1 MLSGNSLRRIVHTHR
16 ACIHQAAKSV
26 AALSRVARVTA
37 GRVESS
43 GSLPPG
49 VWLTSPAGWLPRTR
63 ISSGTLCSAIDYGL
77 PLPFCICLYVV
88 DLLFPSVLWRCWL
101 GGRKG
106 IRPVKKLSGG
116 VLAWLCVWSEV
127 QTCIWPSWC
136 HCVCV
141 CVCWPTWI
149 RYRWLW

>member
-1 MLSGNSLRRIVHTHR
+1 MLSGNSLRRIVHTHP
-16 ACIHQAAKSV
+16 ACVHQAAKSV

-37 GRVESS
+37 GPVESS

-88 DLLFPSVLWRCWL
+88 DLLFPSVLWRCWF

-106 IRPVKKLSGG
+106 IRPVKKLEWWGCWHGYVSGAMCR
-116 VLAWLCVWSEV
+116 LAYGPADA
-127 QTCIWPSWC
+127 T
-136 HCVCV
+136 VCV
-141 CVCWPTWI
+141 CVCLLT
-149 RYRWLW
+149 YLN